1 MVDPRPVVLDVP
13 ARPEYVRLAR
23 MLVASVAAGGR
34 DLDAEWVDDL
44 RLAVSE
50 ACTLAVGASRDGRL
64 SVTCREETGGLVVE
78 VRDATL
84 DPEGDDGLAFEL
96 IRALVDDV
104 ATEVD
109 VLRLRMNWAS

>member
-1 MVDPRPVVLDVP
+1 MRSRDPVVLEVP

-23 MLVASVAAGGR
+23 MLVASLAASR
-34 DLDAEWVDDL
+34 QELDDDRVDDL

-50 ACTLAVGASRDGRL
+50 ACALAVEASGDGRMMI
-64 SVTCREETGGLVVE
+64 TCREEADGLVVE
-78 VRDATL
+78 VKDGTVDPDAN
-84 DPEGDDGLAFEL
+84 GLAFEL

-104 ATEVD
+104 ATGID

>member
-64 SVTCREETGGLVVE
+64 SVTCREETDGLVVE

-84 DPEGDDGLAFEL
+84 DPEGDGLAFEL

-104 ATEVD
+104 AADVD
-109 VLRLRMNWAS
+109 TLRLRMNWVS

>member
-1 MVDPRPVVLDVP
+1 VVDPEPIVLEVP
-13 ARPEYVRLAR
+13 ARAEYVRLAR

-34 DLDAEWVDDL
+34 DLDDEWVDDL

-50 ACTLAVGASRDGRL
+50 ACALAVDGSRDGRL
-64 SVTCREETGGLVVE
+64 SVTCREEAEGLVVE

-84 DPEGDDGLAFEL
+84 DPEGDGLAFEL

-104 ATEVD
+104 AADVD
-109 VLRLRMNWAS
+109 ILRLRMNWVS

>member
-64 SVTCREETGGLVVE
+64 SVTCREETDGLVWW
-78 VRDATL
+78 RCAT
-84 DPEGDDGLAFEL
+84 PRSTP
-96 IRALVDDV
+96 RAT
-104 ATEVD
+104 A
-109 VLRLRMNWAS
+109 WPSS